1 MAIPHALQDGIDEI
15 VRRSDRRE
23 LERAARALSERY
35 RAGGAAA
42 SRTASSPGDV
52 AAYLATRAPATYA
65 AVEHVCRSVTLVRP
79 GWSPISLLDLGAGPG
94 TASWAATREWPGIAT
109 VTLAEAEP
117 EMVSVGKSLA
127 AAASGALRNATWIV
141 GDAGSIDREADLVM
155 ASYLVGEID
164 PAAQAAFVRA
174 WALTRDTLVVVEPGT
189 TDGYRRIIAARQEA
203 LDGGGTVL
211 APCPHEARAR
221 SQAATGAT
229 SPTRSPARGHTDSR
243 RTPSAA
249 SRTRSSATSSCR
261 RSTHLRPQARVIRRP
276 DRRQGHVVLDLC
288 TDGRLERR
296 IVSKSDGPDY
306 RAARKLAW
314 GDAL

>member
-1 MAIPHALQDGIDEI
+1 MT
-15 VRRSDRRE
+15 R
-23 LERAARALSERY
+23 
-35 RAGGAAA
+35 GA
-42 SRTASSPGDV
+42 
-52 AAYLATRAPATYA
+52 
-65 AVEHVCRSVTLVRP
+65 
-79 GWSPISLLDLGAGPG
+79 
-94 TASWAATREWPGIAT
+94 
-109 VTLAEAEP
+109 
-117 EMVSVGKSLA
+117 
-127 AAASGALRNATWIV
+127 
-141 GDAGSIDREADLVM
+141 IDREADLVI

-164 PAAQAAFVRA
+164 PAAHTAFVRHA

-211 APCPHEARAR
+211 APCPHDGPCPLPGGDWCHF
-221 SQAATGAT
+221 ATRLA
-229 SPTRSPARGHTDSR
+229 
-243 RTPSAA
+243 
-249 SRTRSSATSSCR
+249 RTRTHRLAKDAERGFEDEKLSYVVAC

-288 TDGRLERR
+288 TDERLERR